1 MKNILEVKN
10 LIKSYEKNK
19 PIVKNIS
26 FNIES
31 GQLVGFIGHNGAGKT
46 TTIKCIVGINDFENG
61 NILIDGNSLKEDPI
75 KCKEVISYVPDN
87 PDIYESLTGFE
98 YLNMVS
104 DIFNIPVDIRKERI
118 EDLANKLELQ
128 NALDDN
134 ISTYSH
140 GMKQKIVLIA
150 ALIHNPRLLILD
162 EPFVG
167 LDPNATFVL
176 KNIMK
181 ELCKN
186 GGAILFSTHIL
197 EVAENLCTDIIIIK
211 DGNIIEKG
219 DTKDIVGSK
228 SLEEIYMENYY
239 EK

>member
-87 PDIYESLTGFE
+87 PDIYESLTGLE

>member
-1 MKNILEVKN
+1 MKNILEVKD
-10 LIKSYEKNK
+10 LIKSYEKNRK
-19 PIVKNIS
+19 IVKNIS
-26 FNIES
+26 FNIEE
-31 GQLVGFIGHNGAGKT
+31 GQLIGFIGHNGAGKT
-46 TTIKCIVGINDFENG
+46 TTIKCIVGIVDYENG
-61 NILIDGNSLKEDPI
+61 DILIDGYNLKEEPI
-75 KCKEVISYVPDN
+75 KCKRVLSYVPDN
-87 PDIYESLTGFE
+87 PDIYESLTGLE

-104 DIFNIPVDIRKERI
+104 DIFNIPLDIRKKKI

-128 NALDDN
+128 NALNDN

-150 ALIHNPRLLILD
+150 ALIHEPKLLILD

-181 ELCKN
+181 ELCSS

-211 DGNIIEKG
+211 DGNIITKG
-219 DTKDIVGSK
+219 KTEDMTLDK

-239 EK
+239 ER